1 MCKTIQIHGFPSNV
15 SAEEVMKFLE
25 QHAGFQTVL
34 AVEIKHHKDADSMTH
49 VNVQFTDKKCVETIL
64 NFVTKHLSYS
74 GNVLN
79 ATLIKPDIL
88 SKPRIFAYNMDGVGI
103 HFGCQTSK
111 GKLSVL
117 WEHSNASVKFGARLR
132 KMYIFFR
139 YLSKDYKM
147 QINSESISRIE
158 MHHSH
163 CRTKKLFLF
172 QVSCFSSRVKYV
184 FNHYKIFLF

>member
-34 AVEIKHHKDADSMTH
+34 AVEIKHHKD
-49 VNVQFTDKKCVETIL
+49 VNVQFTDKKSVETIL
-64 NFVTKHLSYS
+64 NLVTKHLSYS

-132 KMYIFFR
+132 KMYIFIC

-147 QINSESISRIE
+147 QIDSESISRIE
-158 MHHSH
+158 MHRSH
-163 CRTKKLFLF
+163 CHTKKLLLF
-172 QVSCFSSRVKYV
+172 QVS
-184 FNHYKIFLF
+184 LL